1 MKFLL
6 CLVLATAAGVAYF
19 LSLFGTVKW
28 AMRRESS
35 ATGSLM
41 AVGFLL
47 RYVLW
52 ALGVLALLKLEPL
65 GAVLA
70 IVGFTI
76 GRVVVTRKVFSEA

>member
-19 LSLFGTVKW
+19 LSLFRTVKW
-28 AMRRESS
+28 ALRRGSS
-35 ATGSLM
+35 AAGGLM
-41 AVGFLL
+41 VVGFLL
-47 RYVLW
+47 RYILW
-52 ALGVLALLKLEPL
+52 ALVVLALLKLEPL